1 MIRTA
6 TADDI
11 VPTVALAQAFHNE
24 TSYAS
29 TEFAPAK
36 VTALFE
42 GLISE
47 ERGVLLVA
55 EECGERIGFLA
66 GGIGQD
72 YFGEGLFA
80 FEYGVYVVPSRRGGL
95 AGPRLVQRFLQWSD
109 GLGIRRKHMAIST
122 GIATDRTG
130 ALYEHLG
137 ATNSGA
143 LYSWGL

>member
-24 TSYAS
+24 TAYAS

-42 GLISE
+42 GLIAE
-47 ERGVLLVA
+47 ERGLLLVA
-55 EECGERIGFLA
+55 EEGGERIGFLA
-66 GGIGQD
+66 GGIGED
-72 YFGEGLFA
+72 YFGDGLFA
-80 FEYGVYVVPSRRGGL
+80 FEYGVYVVPARRGGM
-95 AGPRLVQRFLQWSD
+95 AGPRLVQHFLRWSD
-109 GLGIRRKHMAIST
+109 DLGIRRKHMAIST
-122 GIATDRTG
+122 GIATERTG